1 VADKTDSFAC
11 IHEFVHGLVAVHQLG
26 EVSHPIELA
35 HNPSTAKEE
44 HNTL

>member
-1 VADKTDSFAC
+1 VADNIDTFER

-26 EVSHPIELA
+26 EVSHPIELP

-44 HNTL
+44 LYTL